1 MSDTAF
7 LPYGRQS
14 IDEDDIAAVTA
25 ALRGELLTTG
35 PTVEKFEHALAAAVG
50 AADAVVV
57 NSGTAALHI
66 ACMAAGLGP
75 GTAAIVPA
83 ITFLATANAVRMT
96 GAEVVFADVDA
107 DTGLMEL
114 SHAEAALA
122 RGRAMGL
129 QVRAILPVHLSGILP
144 DLVALQRFADTNG
157 LTVIEDACH
166 ALGSQYDT
174 RVLKG
179 LPVGACA
186 HSSMTCFSFHPV
198 KTVAMGEGG
207 AVTLGDRRLAQTLRQ
222 LRNHGMTRETGCF
235 SNARLAW
242 AADGRANPWYYEAHD
257 IMPNYRASDIAC
269 ALGLSQLNK
278 LPRFAQRRQELSAL
292 YDRMLAP
299 LSRVVRRPPTR
310 ADQTP
315 VRHLYP
321 VAIDFHS
328 LGLTR
333 AAAMEWLKGRGI
345 GTQVHYIPVPWQPV
359 YTARYGHQPFPG
371 ASVWY
376 EHTLSLPLYAD
387 MTDDDVMH
395 VVNALTELAAPVLGS
410 VTARYA

>member
-1 MSDTAF
+1 MSDTRPF

-14 IDEDDIAAVTA
+14 IDEADIAAVA
-25 ALRGELLTTG
+25 EALRAEMLTTG
-35 PTVEKFEHALAAAVG
+35 PLVEKFEHAFAAAVG

-83 ITFLATANAVRMT
+83 VTFLATANAVRLT

-107 DTGLMEL
+107 DTGLMDHT
-114 SHAEAALA
+114 HAAAALA

-129 QVRAILPVHLSGILP
+129 QVRAVLPVHLAGA
-144 DLVALQRFADTNG
+144 VADPPALYKFAEAEG

-174 RVLKG
+174 PVLKG

-186 HSSMTCFSFHPV
+186 HSAMTCFSFHPV

-207 AVTLGDRRLAQTLRQ
+207 AVTLSDRRLGATLRR
-222 LRNHGMTRETGCF
+222 LRNHGMTRDAGHF
-235 SNARLAW
+235 SNTRLAW
-242 AADGRANPWYYEAHD
+242 SADGRPNPWYYEAAE

-269 ALGLSQLNK
+269 ALGLSQLGK
-278 LPRFAQRRQELSAL
+278 LPRFSARRQEIAAA
-292 YDRMLAP
+292 YDILLEP
-299 LSRVVRRPPTR
+299 LSSVLRRPVTR
-310 ADQTP
+310 PGQTP

-321 VAIDFHS
+321 VAINFD
-328 LGLTR
+328 GLRITR
-333 AAAMEWLKGRGI
+333 AAAMDWLRARGV

-359 YTARYGHQPFPG
+359 YTARYGHHPYPG
-371 ASVWY
+371 ASLWY

-387 MTDDDVMH
+387 MTIKDAEH
-395 VVNALTELAAPVLGS
+395 VAACLAELAAPALG
-410 VTARYA
+410 VAARYA